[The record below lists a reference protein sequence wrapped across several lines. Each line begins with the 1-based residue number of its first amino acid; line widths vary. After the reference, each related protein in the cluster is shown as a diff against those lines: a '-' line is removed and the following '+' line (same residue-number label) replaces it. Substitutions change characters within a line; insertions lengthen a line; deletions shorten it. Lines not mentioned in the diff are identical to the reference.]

1 MPFLDALQR
10 DIHFAKHGREFGAAD
25 AMEYERMADAFMFD
39 PITADIGECTRRNGR
54 DRLRFGYTSH
64 HFGVACTGPV
74 FLRTFHIVGA
84 INIASHG
91 GTRGYFQWQC
101 GRIM

>member
-64 HFGVACTGPV
+64 HFEWLALVLY
-74 FLRTFHIVGA
+74 FLEPSISSV
-84 INIASHG
+84 
-91 GTRGYFQWQC
+91 Q
-101 GRIM
+101 